1 MIRKSIE
8 KLDCG
13 SLFLDL
19 GSKNTLPSGST
30 YSYVTSLTLALST
43 SSFLAEERLLVTV
56 CLADNIQTEMLFL
69 S

>member
-56 CLADNIQTEMLFL
+56 CLADKISRQKCYF
-69 S
+69 